1 MRIARGAF
9 AVLMLAIAIG
19 ACGKSAADKAQ
30 STVCSARS
38 DISKQVTQLKSLT
51 PATVTKDAVT
61 QPLNAIKSDLKDI
74 SGAQGDLSSDRRSQ
88 VEAANQAFTTSVK
101 SITSQLLTS
110 VSAADAKAG
119 IVTALQQLATSYQQT
134 FASLDCG

>member
-9 AVLMLAIAIG
+9 AVLMLAIVLG

-30 STVCSARS
+30 STVCDARS
-38 DISKQVTQLKSLT
+38 DISKQVAQLKSLT

-134 FASLDCG
+134 FAPVNCS